1 VTADHDLDLDAEL
14 AALVEVGTREQR
26 AVEAVARFKR
36 RLGAR
41 LQGVVVDETRRL
53 AGDLEAIG
61 GVTCEDAASWVA
73 GYLRE
78 VADEVERDPDAGAT

>member
-1 VTADHDLDLDAEL
+1 MTADHDLDLDAEL